1 MTNNIRCDKCEGTG
15 RIRVP
20 KECEVN
26 RFETLEEK
34 YSQSGYFNHHDAK
47 EKALDMVDTEF
58 IDCPKCK

>member
-1 MTNNIRCDKCEGTG
+1 MSKHIKCDKCDDKG

-20 KECEVN
+20 KKWEMEK
-26 RFETLEEK
+26 FEKLEEN

-47 EKALDMVDTEF
+47 EKALDCVETEL